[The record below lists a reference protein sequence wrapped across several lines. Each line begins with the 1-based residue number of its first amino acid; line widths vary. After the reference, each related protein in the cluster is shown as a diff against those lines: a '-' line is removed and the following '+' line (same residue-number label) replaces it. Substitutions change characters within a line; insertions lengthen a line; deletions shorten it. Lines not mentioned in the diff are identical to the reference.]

1 MGEKKLDQVG
11 PQVISKKPSTSADT
25 SKTPTFD
32 LDTFQKTMQETLT
45 QICALLVNNPA
56 ELKIRVEQGP
66 RTTVFHIEC
75 HANDRGQ
82 IIGKQGRIAASLRT
96 ILESV
101 SARAQVRAVINI
113 VE

>member
-1 MGEKKLDQVG
+1 MGEKKLNENG
-11 PQVISKKPSTSADT
+11 PQIVARKPTTSPDSAK
-25 SKTPTFD
+25 SPTFD
-32 LDTFQKTMQETLT
+32 LETFQKTMQATLT
-45 QICALLVNNPA
+45 QICSLLVNHPD

-75 HANDRGQ
+75 HSADRGQ

-101 SARAQVRAVINI
+101 SARAHVRAVINI

>member
-1 MGEKKLDQVG
+1 MGEKKLNENG
-11 PQVISKKPSTSADT
+11 PQVVARKPTTTDN
-25 SKTPTFD
+25 KVPTFD
-32 LDTFQKTMQETLT
+32 LETFQKTMQSTLT
-45 QICALLVNNPA
+45 QICSLLVNHPS
-56 ELKIRVEQGP
+56 ELKIRIEQGP

-75 HANDRGQ
+75 NASDRGQ